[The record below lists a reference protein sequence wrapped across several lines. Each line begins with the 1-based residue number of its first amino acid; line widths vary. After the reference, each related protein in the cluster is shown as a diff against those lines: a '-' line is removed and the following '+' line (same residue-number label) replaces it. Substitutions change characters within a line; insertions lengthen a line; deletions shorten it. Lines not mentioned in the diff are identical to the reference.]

1 MRLARERKI
10 ANGRGLGKPRP
21 RVLGPDRIVE
31 FPAFPGKPS
40 LPERGRLALNPVFAA
55 ERFGGGRQMIDD
67 QLSNVWAPRLLAAL
81 RIISAL
87 LFLEHGLVK
96 VFGFPAGAAPGQQ
109 ALLSFF
115 GIAGLIETVGGVLLL
130 IGLLTRPVA
139 FLLAGEMAVGYFM
152 VHAPMSVFPA
162 VNGGDAAILFCF
174 VFLYLC
180 VAGPGAWSIDEMR
193 KRG

>member
-1 MRLARERKI
+1 
-10 ANGRGLGKPRP
+10 
-21 RVLGPDRIVE
+21 
-31 FPAFPGKPS
+31 
-40 LPERGRLALNPVFAA
+40 
-55 ERFGGGRQMIDD
+55 MIDD

-109 ALLSFF
+109 PLSSFF

-139 FLLAGEMAVGYFM
+139 FLLAGEMAVGYFL
-152 VHAPMSVFPA
+152 VHAPLGFFPA

-174 VFLYLC
+174 VFLYIC
-180 VAGPGAWSIDEMR
+180 AAGPGAWSVDEMR
-193 KRG
+193 QSRPGM